1 MSGPDSIG
9 VTLAHVDPSLLSC
22 WEGMVKRGE
31 ECSLLLKHSKG
42 RVVATLQCATPC
54 PYFPTSYFVFCSED
68 EEKVE
73 EEGKREEEVGGPT
86 CLPPTPG
93 GGERP
98 ASQQTDEAT
107 RCCF

>member
-1 MSGPDSIG
+1 MLGGD
-9 VTLAHVDPSLLSC
+9 
-22 WEGMVKRGE
+22 GE
-31 ECSLLLKHSKG
+31 ARG
-42 RVVATLQCATPC
+42 RVLPSVEAQQREGCSNAAMCHTLSL
-54 PYFPTSYFVFCSED
+54 SYFVFCSED